1 MEILYLQIA
10 ATRKKVVR
18 SLSLSLSHNSLKVK
32 VIIKCF
38 LLPSPRRREAGAA
51 SAAHLQSTH

>member
-18 SLSLSLSHNSLKVK
+18 SLSLSPSHTTVSSQGEGDN
-32 VIIKCF
+32 
-38 LLPSPRRREAGAA
+38 
-51 SAAHLQSTH
+51 